1 MFALAAGVM
10 LALVAAGPV
19 SVKGTWEGKLSGQ
32 RPDGSAVEDTAYM
45 VLDQKESEVTGTIGS
60 SATDQHPI
68 STGTVEGNKVSLLAK
83 HAENGREYRVE
94 VTIDGDD
101 MKGMLFMG
109 ERKAELT
116 LKRRKQ

>member
-1 MFALAAGVM
+1 MFALAAGVL

-19 SVKGTWEGKLSGQ
+19 NVKGTWEGKLNAQ
-32 RPDGSAVEDTAYM
+32 RQDGTPLEDTAM
-45 VLDQKESEVTGTIGS
+45 MILDQKDSTVTGSIGG

-68 STGTVEGNKVSLLAK
+68 TSGTVEGNKMTLVAK
-83 HAENGREYRVE
+83 HAENGREYKVE

-101 MKGMLFMG
+101 MKGTLSMG
-109 ERKAELT
+109 DRTAQLT